1 MTAPAIGQ
9 TVPDFTA
16 QATSGKTVSLDGLKG
31 TNWVI
36 YFYPKD
42 STPGCTQEGQDFRD
56 HYPEFAKLGIE
67 IFGVSRDSLKSHE
80 NFKCKQ
86 AFPFELISDADET
99 LCRLFGVI
107 KLKNMYGKQVEGIE
121 RSTFLIDGE
130 GRLVREWRKVSVKGH
145 VEKVLEAVREQ
156 RFQHHTSLDKPF

>member
-9 TVPDFTA
+9 AVPEFTA
-16 QATSGKTVSLDGLKG
+16 LATSGKTVALADLKG
-31 TNWVI
+31 KTVVI

-56 HYPEFAKLGIE
+56 LYPEFVKLNAE

-86 AFPFELISDADET
+86 RQTKWLPPRGITLVKFPARPQQPL
-99 LCRLFGVI
+99 
-107 KLKNMYGKQVEGIE
+107 
-121 RSTFLIDGE
+121 GE
-130 GRLVREWRKVSVKGH
+130 IGRAH
-145 VEKVLEAVREQ
+145 V
-156 RFQHHTSLDKPF
+156 

>member
-16 QATSGKTVSLDGLKG
+16 TATSGKTVSPAELRGKL
-31 TNWVI
+31 WVV

-56 HYPEFAKLGIE
+56 HYAEFVQLDCE

-86 AFPFELISDADET
+86 TFPFELISDTEET
-99 LCRLFGVI
+99 LCRLFDVI
-107 KLKNMYGKQVEGIE
+107 KQKNMYGKQVQGIE
-121 RSTFLIDGE
+121 RSTFLIDRE
-130 GRLVREWRKVSVKGH
+130 GRLVHEWRKVSVKGH
-145 VEKVLEAVREQ
+145 VEKVLEAVIQ
-156 RFQHHTSLDKPF
+156 RF

>member
-1 MTAPAIGQ
+1 MTAPAIGLA
-9 TVPDFTA
+9 VPEFTA
-16 QATSGKTVSLDGLKG
+16 LATSGKTVSLAELKG
-31 TNWVI
+31 KNCVV

-56 HYPEFAKLGIE
+56 LFPEFAKLDTE

-86 AFPFELISDADET
+86 TFPFELISDADES
-99 LCRLFGVI
+99 LCRLFDVI
-107 KLKNMYGKQVEGIE
+107 KLKNMYGKQVQGIE
-121 RSTFLIDGE
+121 RSTFLIDRE

-145 VEKVLEAVREQ
+145 VEKVLEALRE
-156 RFQHHTSLDKPF
+156 LEGP